1 MPAGEIV
8 TIINNS
14 GKVISTGKQLVN
26 IFKDA
31 QAAYRERKEAA
42 KAEKAEKAQRAGI
55 RRAQTFDV
63 NLTRGGPYSEDF
75 NYTHGPG
82 KGGFI
87 IEEIDD
93 EKEKEYERR
102 MIGAAPGRRRSH
114 EDDDDGRSHVSS
126 RLTSRSKRI
135 SHRQQALPAPQGPG
149 SDAAPR
155 TVVSLT
161 ESALKA
167 HSEISA
173 AAPSK
178 APSKAPSAAPGP
190 GALVHRSRTEP
201 VLPTTVKKKKSID
214 MDLAYG
220 SIPPD
225 LAQRHDLAPKDMAAS
240 RSIHSAGITM
250 VDQETEV
257 DPQVDIDPQEA
268 QALGLMD
275 KIEDFLQEADCVHAS
290 ATNMIESLQKKPEA
304 AAAVALSLAEL
315 SALVGKMS
323 PAFLAFLKGGSPAVF
338 ALLASPQF
346 LIGAGV
352 AAGITVVMFGGWK
365 IVKKMTGNASA
376 AKEQPIAMKAL
387 PMASGA
393 PQHEQRLR
401 ELEGQTQP
409 QSEASYEEPAAVDEV
424 QELSSIEMWRRGIE
438 PSFVEG
444 TAAPGDE
451 AAEIEMMSREAER
464 YARENFRSNKYDIE
478 VDPSDSVSQIGWSPS
493 KSMRSYK
500 TYKSRSSRHQSS
512 SRRNREDR
520 MSEVSVDDVP
530 ERRSSRKD
538 DGESVAGSERSHR
551 GSKKTRD
558 SKDRDGAESAV
569 SDRSHRSSVSR
580 REHREKERDRDH
592 SRLEGIR
599 EKDEGSSVAGNDRSH
614 RSKRE
619 REREHKSEK
628 KGDKDDDGSVVSFR
642 SAKSTRSHRE
652 KDRDRDDNSSSVS
665 RSSKHISSKVTP
677 IKEEAADEKDDKI
690 KKPNMLKQLFK
701 KMKDKEDRDSVV
713 SVMI

>member
-1 MPAGEIV
+1 
-8 TIINNS
+8 
-14 GKVISTGKQLVN
+14 
-26 IFKDA
+26 
-31 QAAYRERKEAA
+31 
-42 KAEKAEKAQRAGI
+42 
-55 RRAQTFDV
+55 
-63 NLTRGGPYSEDF
+63 
-75 NYTHGPG
+75 
-82 KGGFI
+82 
-87 IEEIDD
+87 
-93 EKEKEYERR
+93 
-102 MIGAAPGRRRSH
+102 MIGAPPGRRRSH
-114 EDDDDGRSHVSS
+114 EDDDDGRSHASS
-126 RLTSRSKRI
+126 RFTTRSKRT
-135 SHRQQALPAPQGPG
+135 SCRQQALPAPAGPV
-149 SDAAPR
+149 SAAAPR

-201 VLPTTVKKKKSID
+201 VVNTVKKKKSID

-225 LAQRHDLAPKDMAAS
+225 LAQRHDLAPKNVPIS
-240 RSIHSAGITM
+240 RSIGPTAITM
-250 VDQETEV
+250 TDRETEV

-268 QALGLMD
+268 EALGLMD
-275 KIEDFLQEADCVHAS
+275 KIEEFLQEADCVHAS
-290 ATNMIESLQKKPEA
+290 ATNMIESLQQKPEA

-365 IVKKMTGNASA
+365 IVKKMTGNAPPL
-376 AKEQPIAMKAL
+376 KEQPIAMRAL

-393 PQHEQRLR
+393 QQHQQRLQ
-401 ELEGQTQP
+401 ELEGQAEQ
-409 QSEASYEEPAAVDEV
+409 QSEASYQEPLVVDDV

-438 PSFVEG
+438 PAFVEG
-444 TAAPGDE
+444 TTVAGDD
-451 AAEIEMMSREAER
+451 AAEIEMMSREAEK

-478 VDPSDSVSQIGWSPS
+478 VEPSDSVSQIGWSPS
-493 KSMRSYK
+493 KSMRTYK
-500 TYKSRSSRHQSS
+500 TYKSRSSRHHSTS
-512 SRRNREDR
+512 KRNREDR
-520 MSEVSVDDVP
+520 MTEVSVDDVP

-551 GSKKTRD
+551 GSRKTRD

-569 SDRSHRSSVSR
+569 SDRSHRSSTSR
-580 REHREKERDRDH
+580 RDHREKERDRDH
-592 SRLEGIR
+592 SRLEGIN
-599 EKDEGSSVAGNDRSH
+599 EKDEGSSVAGNERSH

-619 REREHKSEK
+619 REREREHKSEK
-628 KGDKDDDGSVVSFR
+628 KNDKDDDGSVASFR
-642 SAKSTRSHRE
+642 SARSTRSHRE
-652 KDRDRDDNSSSVS
+652 KERDRDDNSSSVS

-677 IKEEAADEKDDKI
+677 VKEEGADEKDDRI

-701 KMKDKEDRDSVV
+701 KLKDKEDRDSVV
-713 SVMI
+713 SVMA

>member
-31 QAAYRERKEAA
+31 QAAYRERKEAV
-42 KAEKAEKAQRAGI
+42 KAEKAQRAGI

-102 MIGAAPGRRRSH
+102 MIGAPPGRRRSH
-114 EDDDDGRSHVSS
+114 EDDDDGRSHASS
-126 RLTSRSKRI
+126 RFTTRSKRT
-135 SHRQQALPAPQGPG
+135 SCRQQALPAPAGPV
-149 SDAAPR
+149 SAAAPR

-201 VLPTTVKKKKSID
+201 VVNTVKKKKSID

-225 LAQRHDLAPKDMAAS
+225 LAQRHDLAPKNVPIS
-240 RSIHSAGITM
+240 RSIGPTAITM
-250 VDQETEV
+250 TDRETEV

-268 QALGLMD
+268 EALGLMD
-275 KIEDFLQEADCVHAS
+275 KIEEFLQEADCVHAS
-290 ATNMIESLQKKPEA
+290 ATNMIESLQQKPEA

-365 IVKKMTGNASA
+365 IVKKMTGNAPPL
-376 AKEQPIAMKAL
+376 KEQPIAMRAL

-393 PQHEQRLR
+393 QQHQQRLQ
-401 ELEGQTQP
+401 ELEGQAEQ
-409 QSEASYEEPAAVDEV
+409 QSEASYQEPLVVDDV

-438 PSFVEG
+438 PAFVEG
-444 TAAPGDE
+444 TTVAGDD
-451 AAEIEMMSREAER
+451 AAEIEMMSREAEK

-478 VDPSDSVSQIGWSPS
+478 VEPSDSVSQIGWSPS
-493 KSMRSYK
+493 KSMRTYK
-500 TYKSRSSRHQSS
+500 TYKSRSSRHHSTS
-512 SRRNREDR
+512 KRNREDR
-520 MSEVSVDDVP
+520 MTEVSVDDVP

-551 GSKKTRD
+551 GSRKTRD

-569 SDRSHRSSVSR
+569 SDRSHRSSTSR
-580 REHREKERDRDH
+580 RDHREKERDRDH
-592 SRLEGIR
+592 SRLEGIN
-599 EKDEGSSVAGNDRSH
+599 EKDEGSSVAGNERSH

-619 REREHKSEK
+619 REREREHKSEK
-628 KGDKDDDGSVVSFR
+628 KNDKDDDGSVASFR
-642 SAKSTRSHRE
+642 SARSTRSHRE
-652 KDRDRDDNSSSVS
+652 KERDRDDNSSSVS

-677 IKEEAADEKDDKI
+677 VKEEGADEKDDRI

-701 KMKDKEDRDSVV
+701 KLKDKEDRDSVV
-713 SVMI
+713 SVMA

>member
-31 QAAYRERKEAA
+31 QAAYRERKEAV
-42 KAEKAEKAQRAGI
+42 KAEKAQRAGI

-114 EDDDDGRSHVSS
+114 EDDDDGRSHASS
-126 RLTSRSKRI
+126 RLTTRSKRT
-135 SHRQQALPAPQGPG
+135 SYRQQALPAAPSPG
-149 SDAAPR
+149 SAAAPR

-201 VLPTTVKKKKSID
+201 VLSTTVKKKKSID

-225 LAQRHDLAPKDMAAS
+225 LAQRHDLAPKDVVVS
-240 RSIHSAGITM
+240 RSINTVGITM
-250 VDQETEV
+250 SDQDTEV
-257 DPQVDIDPQEA
+257 DPQVEIDPQEA

-275 KIEDFLQEADCVHAS
+275 KIEEFLQEADCVHAS
-290 ATNMIESLQKKPEA
+290 ATNMIESLQQKPEA

-365 IVKKMTGNASA
+365 IVKKMTSGNAA
-376 AKEQPIAMKAL
+376 PVKEQPIAMRAL

-393 PQHEQRLR
+393 PQHQQRLQ
-401 ELEGQTQP
+401 ELEGQAEQ
-409 QSEASYEEPAAVDEV
+409 QNEVSNEEPLAADEV

-438 PSFVEG
+438 PSFAEG
-444 TAAPGDE
+444 TAVAGDE
-451 AAEIEMMSREAER
+451 AAEIEMMSREAEK

-500 TYKSRSSRHQSS
+500 TYKSRSSRHPSS

-520 MSEVSVDDVP
+520 MTEVSVDDVP

-538 DGESVAGSERSHR
+538 DGESVAGSERSYR
-551 GSKKTRD
+551 GSKKARD
-558 SKDRDGAESAV
+558 SRDRDGAESAA
-569 SDRSHRSSVSR
+569 SDRSHRSSASR
-580 REHREKERDRDH
+580 RDHREKERDREH
-592 SRLEGIR
+592 TRLEGIN
-599 EKDEGSSVAGNDRSH
+599 EKDEGSSVAGNERSH

-619 REREHKSEK
+619 REREHKGEK
-628 KGDKDDDGSVVSFR
+628 KNDKDDDGSVASFR
-642 SAKSTRSHRE
+642 SARSTRNHRE
-652 KDRDRDDNSSSVS
+652 KERDRDDNSSSVS
-665 RSSKHISSKVTP
+665 RSSKYISSKVTP
-677 IKEEAADEKDDKI
+677 IKEEGADDKDDKI

-701 KMKDKEDRDSVV
+701 RMKDKEDRDSSVV

>member
-31 QAAYRERKEAA
+31 QAAYRERKEAV
-42 KAEKAEKAQRAGI
+42 KAEKAQRAGI

-102 MIGAAPGRRRSH
+102 MIGAPPGRRRSH
-114 EDDDDGRSHVSS
+114 EDDDDGRSHASS
-126 RLTSRSKRI
+126 RLTTRSKRT
-135 SHRQQALPAPQGPG
+135 SYRQQAPPAPAGPV
-149 SDAAPR
+149 SAAAPR

-178 APSKAPSAAPGP
+178 ALSKAPSAAPGP

-201 VLPTTVKKKKSID
+201 VVNTVKKKKSID

-225 LAQRHDLAPKDMAAS
+225 LAQRHDLAPKNVPIS
-240 RSIHSAGITM
+240 RSIGPTAITM
-250 VDQETEV
+250 TDRETEV

-268 QALGLMD
+268 EALGLMD
-275 KIEDFLQEADCVHAS
+275 KIEEFLQEADCVHAS
-290 ATNMIESLQKKPEA
+290 ATNMIESLQQKPEA

-365 IVKKMTGNASA
+365 IVKKMTGNAPPV
-376 AKEQPIAMKAL
+376 KEQPIAMRAL

-393 PQHEQRLR
+393 QQHQQRLQ
-401 ELEGQTQP
+401 ELEGQAEQ
-409 QSEASYEEPAAVDEV
+409 QSEASYQEPLVVDDV

-438 PSFVEG
+438 PAFVEG
-444 TAAPGDE
+444 TTVAGDD
-451 AAEIEMMSREAER
+451 AAEIEMMSREAEK

-478 VDPSDSVSQIGWSPS
+478 VEPSDSVSQIGWSPS
-493 KSMRSYK
+493 KSMRTYK
-500 TYKSRSSRHQSS
+500 TYKSRSSRHHSTS
-512 SRRNREDR
+512 KRNREDR
-520 MSEVSVDDVP
+520 MTEVSVDDVP

-551 GSKKTRD
+551 GSRKTRD

-569 SDRSHRSSVSR
+569 SDRSHRSSTSR
-580 REHREKERDRDH
+580 RDHREKERDRDH
-592 SRLEGIR
+592 SRLEGIN
-599 EKDEGSSVAGNDRSH
+599 EKDEGSSVAGNERSH

-619 REREHKSEK
+619 REREREHKSEK
-628 KGDKDDDGSVVSFR
+628 KNDKDDDGSVASFR
-642 SAKSTRSHRE
+642 SARSTRSHRE
-652 KDRDRDDNSSSVS
+652 KERDRDDNSSSVS

-677 IKEEAADEKDDKI
+677 VKEEGADEKDDRI

-701 KMKDKEDRDSVV
+701 KLKDKEDRDSVV
-713 SVMI
+713 SVMA

>member
-31 QAAYRERKEAA
+31 QAAYRERKEAV
-42 KAEKAEKAQRAGI
+42 KAEKAQRAGI

-63 NLTRGGPYSEDF
+63 NLTRGGPYSDDF

-93 EKEKEYERR
+93 EKEQEYERR

-114 EDDDDGRSHVSS
+114 EDDDDGRSHASS
-126 RLTSRSKRI
+126 RLTTRSKRT
-135 SHRQQALPAPQGPG
+135 SYRQQALPPPAGPG
-149 SDAAPR
+149 SAAAPR

-201 VLPTTVKKKKSID
+201 VLATVKKKKSID

-225 LAQRHDLAPKDMAAS
+225 LAQRHDLAPKNAAIS
-240 RSIHSAGITM
+240 RSINPTAITM
-250 VDQETEV
+250 TDRETEV

-268 QALGLMD
+268 EALGLMD
-275 KIEDFLQEADCVHAS
+275 KIEEFLQEADCVHAS
-290 ATNMIESLQKKPEA
+290 ATNMIESLQQKPEA

-365 IVKKMTGNASA
+365 IVKKMTSGNAA
-376 AKEQPIAMKAL
+376 PVKEQPIAMRAL

-393 PQHEQRLR
+393 PQHQQRLQ
-401 ELEGQTQP
+401 ELEGQAEQ
-409 QSEASYEEPAAVDEV
+409 QSEAGYQEPLAVDDV

-438 PSFVEG
+438 PSFAEG
-444 TAAPGDE
+444 TTAAGDE
-451 AAEIEMMSREAER
+451 AAEIEMMSREAEK

-520 MSEVSVDDVP
+520 MTEVSVDDVP
-530 ERRSSRKD
+530 ERKSSRKD

-569 SDRSHRSSVSR
+569 SDRSHRSSASR
-580 REHREKERDRDH
+580 RDHREKERDREH
-592 SRLEGIR
+592 PRLEGIN
-599 EKDEGSSVAGNDRSH
+599 EKDEGSSVAGNERSH

-628 KGDKDDDGSVVSFR
+628 KNDKDDDGSVASFR
-642 SAKSTRSHRE
+642 SARSTRSHRE
-652 KDRDRDDNSSSVS
+652 KERDRDDNSSSVS

-677 IKEEAADEKDDKI
+677 VKEEVADEKDDRI

-701 KMKDKEDRDSVV
+701 KLKDKEDRDSVV
-713 SVMI
+713 SVMA

>member
-31 QAAYRERKEAA
+31 QAAYRERKEAV
-42 KAEKAEKAQRAGI
+42 KAEKAQRAGI

-102 MIGAAPGRRRSH
+102 MIGAPPGRRRSH
-114 EDDDDGRSHVSS
+114 EDDDDGRSHASS
-126 RLTSRSKRI
+126 RLTTRSKRT
-135 SHRQQALPAPQGPG
+135 SYRQQALPAPAGPV
-149 SDAAPR
+149 SAAAPR

-201 VLPTTVKKKKSID
+201 VVNTVKKKKSID

-225 LAQRHDLAPKDMAAS
+225 LAQRHDLAPKNVPIS
-240 RSIHSAGITM
+240 RSIGPTAITM
-250 VDQETEV
+250 TDRETEV

-268 QALGLMD
+268 EALGLMD
-275 KIEDFLQEADCVHAS
+275 KIEEFLQEADCVHAS
-290 ATNMIESLQKKPEA
+290 ATNMIESLQQKPEA

-365 IVKKMTGNASA
+365 IVKKMTGNAPPV
-376 AKEQPIAMKAL
+376 KEQPIAMRAL

-393 PQHEQRLR
+393 QQHQQRLQ
-401 ELEGQTQP
+401 ELEAQAEQ
-409 QSEASYEEPAAVDEV
+409 QSEASYQEPVVVDDV

-438 PSFVEG
+438 PTFVEG
-444 TAAPGDE
+444 TTVAGDD
-451 AAEIEMMSREAER
+451 AAEIEMMSREAEK

-478 VDPSDSVSQIGWSPS
+478 VEPSDSVSQIGWSPS
-493 KSMRSYK
+493 KSMRTYK
-500 TYKSRSSRHQSS
+500 TYKSRSSRHHSTS
-512 SRRNREDR
+512 KRNREDR
-520 MSEVSVDDVP
+520 MTEVSVDDVP

-551 GSKKTRD
+551 GSRKTRD

-569 SDRSHRSSVSR
+569 SDRSHRSSTSR
-580 REHREKERDRDH
+580 RDHREKERDRDH
-592 SRLEGIR
+592 SRLEGIN
-599 EKDEGSSVAGNDRSH
+599 EKEEGSSVAGNERSH

-619 REREHKSEK
+619 REREREHKSEK
-628 KGDKDDDGSVVSFR
+628 KNDKDDDGSVASFR
-642 SAKSTRSHRE
+642 SARSTRSHRE
-652 KDRDRDDNSSSVS
+652 KERDRDDNSSSVS

-677 IKEEAADEKDDKI
+677 VKEEGADEKDDRI

-701 KMKDKEDRDSVV
+701 KLKDKEDRDSVV
-713 SVMI
+713 SVMA

>member
-31 QAAYRERKEAA
+31 QAAYRERKEAV
-42 KAEKAEKAQRAGI
+42 KAEKAQRAGI

-102 MIGAAPGRRRSH
+102 MIGAPPGRRRSH
-114 EDDDDGRSHVSS
+114 EDDDDGRSHASS
-126 RLTSRSKRI
+126 RLTTRSKRT
-135 SHRQQALPAPQGPG
+135 SYRQQALPAPAGPV
-149 SDAAPR
+149 SAAAPR

-178 APSKAPSAAPGP
+178 APSKVPSAAPGP

-201 VLPTTVKKKKSID
+201 VVNTVKKKKSID

-225 LAQRHDLAPKDMAAS
+225 LAQRHDLAPKNVPIS
-240 RSIHSAGITM
+240 RSIGPTAITM
-250 VDQETEV
+250 TDRETEV

-268 QALGLMD
+268 EALGLMD
-275 KIEDFLQEADCVHAS
+275 KIEEFLQEADCVHAS
-290 ATNMIESLQKKPEA
+290 ATNMIESLQQKPEA

-365 IVKKMTGNASA
+365 IVKKMTGNAPPV
-376 AKEQPIAMKAL
+376 KEQPIAMRAL

-393 PQHEQRLR
+393 QQHQQRLQ
-401 ELEGQTQP
+401 ELEGQAEQ
-409 QSEASYEEPAAVDEV
+409 QSEASYQEPLVVDDV

-438 PSFVEG
+438 PAFVEG
-444 TAAPGDE
+444 TTVAGDD
-451 AAEIEMMSREAER
+451 AAEIEMMSREAEK

-478 VDPSDSVSQIGWSPS
+478 VEPSDSVSQIGWSPS
-493 KSMRSYK
+493 KSMRTYK
-500 TYKSRSSRHQSS
+500 TYKSRSSRHHSTS
-512 SRRNREDR
+512 KRNREDR
-520 MSEVSVDDVP
+520 MTEVSVDDVP

-551 GSKKTRD
+551 GSRKTRD

-569 SDRSHRSSVSR
+569 SDRSHRSSTSR
-580 REHREKERDRDH
+580 RDHREKERDRDH
-592 SRLEGIR
+592 SRLEGIN
-599 EKDEGSSVAGNDRSH
+599 EKDEGSSVAGNERSH

-619 REREHKSEK
+619 REREREHKSEK
-628 KGDKDDDGSVVSFR
+628 KNDKDDDGSVASFR
-642 SAKSTRSHRE
+642 SARSTRSHRE
-652 KDRDRDDNSSSVS
+652 KERDRDDNSSSVS

-677 IKEEAADEKDDKI
+677 VKEEGADEKDDRI

-701 KMKDKEDRDSVV
+701 KLKDKEDRDSVV
-713 SVMI
+713 SVMA

>member
-31 QAAYRERKEAA
+31 QAAYRERKEAV
-42 KAEKAEKAQRAGI
+42 KAEKAQRAGI

-102 MIGAAPGRRRSH
+102 MIGAPPGRRRSH
-114 EDDDDGRSHVSS
+114 EDDDDGRSHASS
-126 RLTSRSKRI
+126 RLTTRSKRT
-135 SHRQQALPAPQGPG
+135 SYRQQALPAPAGPV
-149 SDAAPR
+149 SAAAPR

-201 VLPTTVKKKKSID
+201 VVNTVKKKKSID

-225 LAQRHDLAPKDMAAS
+225 LAQRHDLAPKNVPIS
-240 RSIHSAGITM
+240 RSIGPTAITM
-250 VDQETEV
+250 TDRETEV
-257 DPQVDIDPQEA
+257 DPQVDIDSQEA
-268 QALGLMD
+268 EALGLMD
-275 KIEDFLQEADCVHAS
+275 KIEEFLQEADCVHAS
-290 ATNMIESLQKKPEA
+290 ATNMIESLQQKPEA

-365 IVKKMTGNASA
+365 IVKKMTGNAPPV
-376 AKEQPIAMKAL
+376 KEQPIAMRAL

-393 PQHEQRLR
+393 QQHQQRLQ
-401 ELEGQTQP
+401 ELEGQPEQ
-409 QSEASYEEPAAVDEV
+409 QSEASYQEPLVVDDV

-438 PSFVEG
+438 PAFVEG
-444 TAAPGDE
+444 TTMAGDD
-451 AAEIEMMSREAER
+451 AAEIEMMSREAEK

-478 VDPSDSVSQIGWSPS
+478 VEPSDSVSQIGWSPS
-493 KSMRSYK
+493 KSMRTYK
-500 TYKSRSSRHQSS
+500 TYKSRSSRHHSTS
-512 SRRNREDR
+512 KRNREDR
-520 MSEVSVDDVP
+520 MTEVSVDDVP

-551 GSKKTRD
+551 GSRKTRD

-569 SDRSHRSSVSR
+569 SDRSHRSSTSR
-580 REHREKERDRDH
+580 RDHREKERDRDH
-592 SRLEGIR
+592 SRLEGIN
-599 EKDEGSSVAGNDRSH
+599 EKDEGSSVAGNERSH

-619 REREHKSEK
+619 REREREHKSEK
-628 KGDKDDDGSVVSFR
+628 KNDKDDDGSVASFR
-642 SAKSTRSHRE
+642 SARSTRSHRE
-652 KDRDRDDNSSSVS
+652 KERDRDDNSSSVS

-677 IKEEAADEKDDKI
+677 VKEEGADEKDDRI

-701 KMKDKEDRDSVV
+701 KLKDKEDRDSVV
-713 SVMI
+713 SVMA

>member
-31 QAAYRERKEAA
+31 QAAYRERKEAVKA
-42 KAEKAEKAQRAGI
+42 QKAERAGI
-55 RRAQTFDV
+55 RRAHTFDV

-75 NYTHGPG
+75 HYTHGPG

-93 EKEKEYERR
+93 EKEYERR
-102 MIGAAPGRRRSH
+102 MNGARRRSH
-114 EDDDDGRSHVSS
+114 EDDDDGRSHASS
-126 RLTSRSKRI
+126 RLTTRSKRT
-135 SHRQQALPAPQGPG
+135 SSRQKALPAPPGP
-149 SDAAPR
+149 SSAAAPR

-178 APSKAPSAAPGP
+178 APSKAASAAPGPGP

-201 VLPTTVKKKKSID
+201 VLSTTVKKKKSID

-225 LAQRHDLAPKDMAAS
+225 LAHRHDLAPKDVVVS
-240 RSIHSAGITM
+240 RSVNATAHILPE
-250 VDQETEV
+250 QETEV
-257 DPQVDIDPQEA
+257 DPQVEIDPQEA

-275 KIEDFLQEADCVHAS
+275 KIEEFLQEADCVHAS
-290 ATNMIESLQKKPEA
+290 ATNMIESLQQKPEA

-365 IVKKMTGNASA
+365 IVKKMTSGNAA
-376 AKEQPIAMKAL
+376 AVKEQPIAMRAL

-401 ELEGQTQP
+401 ELEGQSEQQSP
-409 QSEASYEEPAAVDEV
+409 SEASYQEPLVVDDV

-438 PSFVEG
+438 PSFAEG
-444 TAAPGDE
+444 TTVPGDE
-451 AAEIEMMSREAER
+451 AAEIEMMSREAEK
-464 YARENFRSNKYDIE
+464 YARENFRSNKYDVE

-500 TYKSRSSRHQSS
+500 TYKSRSSKHQSS

-520 MSEVSVDDVP
+520 MTEVSVDDVP

-538 DGESVAGSERSHR
+538 DGESVAGSERSYR
-551 GSKKTRD
+551 GSRKARD
-558 SKDRDGAESAV
+558 SKDRDGAES
-569 SDRSHRSSVSR
+569 SISERSHRSSAGR
-580 REHREKERDRDH
+580 REHREKERDREH
-592 SRLEGIR
+592 PRLEGIN
-599 EKDEGSSVAGNDRSH
+599 EKDEGSSVAGNERSH

-619 REREHKSEK
+619 REREHRSGADK
-628 KGDKDDDGSVVSFR
+628 KNDKDDDGSVASFR
-642 SAKSTRSHRE
+642 SARSTKSHRE
-652 KDRDRDDNSSSVS
+652 KERDRDDNSSSVS
-665 RSSKHISSKVTP
+665 RSSKHISSKITP
-677 IKEEAADEKDDKI
+677 VKEEGADEKDDKI

-701 KMKDKEDRDSVV
+701 RKKDKEDRDSVV